1 MPLMVTWLLI
11 QLSTAIVF
19 PILPLFVESIAGPGD
34 PVKLYAGLA
43 FGATAVFSAL
53 AALAY
58 TRLVD
63 RSGYRRILIIACFGA
78 ALLFLPQAFV
88 QNAAQFLLLRAG
100 LGIFFGVLI
109 PATNAI
115 VGLSTPPELRGSA
128 YGLTSGATAVGNAV
142 GPLLGS
148 TLAAIFGFPSVFI
161 ATSAVLAL
169 LGIWVI
175 GLVREPLN
183 PPP

>member
-1 MPLMVTWLLI
+1 M
-11 QLSTAIVF
+11 
-19 PILPLFVESIAGPGD
+19 
-34 PVKLYAGLA
+34 
-43 FGATAVFSAL
+43 
-53 AALAY
+53 
-58 TRLVD
+58 
-63 RSGYRRILIIACFGA
+63 
-78 ALLFLPQAFV
+78 
-88 QNAAQFLLLRAG
+88 LLRAG

-148 TLAAIFGFPSVFI
+148 TLAATFGFPSVFI

-175 GLVREPLN
+175 GLVREPVN